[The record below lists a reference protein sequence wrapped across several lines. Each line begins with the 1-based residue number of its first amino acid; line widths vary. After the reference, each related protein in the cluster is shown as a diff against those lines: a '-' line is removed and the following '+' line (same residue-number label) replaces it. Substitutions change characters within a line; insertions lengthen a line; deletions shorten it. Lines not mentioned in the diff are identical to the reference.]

1 MREIM
6 VSREDTC
13 DIAKDNPAI
22 EVNAMFIHETIRK
35 RIAEIGL
42 LTLLALAG
50 SGTARADI
58 VRWQLLDVTL
68 SYEGRG
74 YGWFEFDTAP
84 LGSAAGW
91 DLFDWDVSVFVDDT
105 PEQVFPDFRYRPS
118 NSTGSIE
125 TPLGSVTISHVYD
138 QGQSARTLFFSPV
151 QSLFAGESPIRLDP
165 ISEEWW
171 TEGRL
176 FAYRPI
182 SGYLVQVPAQMPEPS
197 SGVLLLA
204 ALAGSIA
211 FGLRARR

>member
-1 MREIM
+1 MA
-6 VSREDTC
+6 SLGAAC
-13 DIAKDNPAI
+13 NIAEGNPAI
-22 EVNAMFIHETIRK
+22 EVDPMFTLETIRK
-35 RIAEIGL
+35 CIVAIGF
-42 LTLLALAG
+42 LTLQVLAG
-50 SGTARADI
+50 SGTVRAEI
-58 VRWQLLDVTL
+58 VRWQLLDVAL
-68 SYEGRG
+68 GYEGHG

-84 LGSAAGW
+84 LGSAASW
-91 DLFDWDVSVFVDDT
+91 DLFNWDVSVFVDDT

-118 NSTGSIE
+118 NSVGSIE
-125 TPLGSVTISHVYD
+125 IPLGAVTVSHVYN
-138 QGQSARTLFFSPV
+138 QGQSARTLFLSPV
-151 QSLFAGESPIRLDP
+151 QSLFTGTGPIGLDP

-182 SGYLVQVPAQMPEPS
+182 SGYLVQVPAQVPEPS

>member
-1 MREIM
+1 M
-6 VSREDTC
+6 VSREATC
-13 DIAKDNPAI
+13 NIAKDEPASK
-22 EVNAMFIHETIRK
+22 VNAMFSFKAIRK
-35 RIAEIGL
+35 RIAATGL

-50 SGTARADI
+50 SGTARAEI
-58 VRWQLLDVTL
+58 VRWQRLDVTL

-74 YGWFEFDTAP
+74 YGWFEFDTVP
-84 LGSAAGW
+84 LGSAASW
-91 DLFDWDVSVFVDDT
+91 DLLDWDVSVLVDDT

-118 NSTGSIE
+118 NSAGSIE

-151 QSLFAGESPIRLDP
+151 QSLFSGASPLRLDA

-182 SGYLVQVPAQMPEPS
+182 SGYLVKVPAQVPEPS
-197 SGVLLLA
+197 IGALLLA
-204 ALAGSIA
+204 ALAVSFASGV
-211 FGLRARR
+211 RARR